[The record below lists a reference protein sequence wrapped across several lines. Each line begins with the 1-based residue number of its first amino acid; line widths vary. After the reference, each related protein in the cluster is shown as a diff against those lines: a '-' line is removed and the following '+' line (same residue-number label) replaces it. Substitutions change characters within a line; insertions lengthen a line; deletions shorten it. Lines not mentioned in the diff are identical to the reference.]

1 MSTQRLVGKYW
12 TKTWRGLEDVLP
24 GGDEV
29 LVEDVQDVLADVS
42 QLLLHLDGDS
52 FVKKYSATQGL
63 L

>member
-1 MSTQRLVGKYW
+1 M
-12 TKTWRGLEDVLP
+12 EDVLP